1 MRLLL
6 IEDDLQL
13 ANQLQHSLESSGYL
27 VDLSNSVRDARYKA
41 NEITYDIAIM
51 DLGLPDGNGRS
62 LLQEWRQQHQHI
74 PVLVLTARDDWEE
87 KVKTFQAG
95 ADDYV
100 CKPFRQEELLVR
112 LEALLRRTKAH
123 QCPILEAGGIRLDEL
138 SQEAIIVTTNQ
149 RISLTYT
156 EFRLLQHF
164 LRYPGRLFSKQQLLD
179 CLYQFDAEPESNI
192 VESYIR
198 KLRQKLGK
206 KVIENKR
213 FQGYCFKGLV

>member
-6 IEDDLQL
+6 IEDDEQL
-13 ANQLQHSLESSGYL
+13 AHQLQYNLQSAGYVVDRSGSL
-27 VDLSNSVRDARYKA
+27 NDARYMVD
-41 NEITYDIAIM
+41 EVSYDIVVL
-51 DLGLPDGNGRS
+51 DLGLPDGNGLT
-62 LLQEWRQQHQHI
+62 LLQEWRSKHKHV

-112 LEALLRRTKAH
+112 LEALLRRAQPY
-123 QCPILEAGGIRLDEL
+123 QCPTLQVRGIRLDEET
-138 SQEAIIVTTNQ
+138 QEALIVSTDQKVT
-149 RISLTYT
+149 LTAT

-164 LRYPGRLFSKQQLLD
+164 LRNPGRLFSKQQLLD
-179 CLYQFDAEPESNI
+179 SLYQFDAEPESNI

-198 KLRQKLGK
+198 RLRRKLGK
-206 KVIENKR
+206 TVIENRR
-213 FQGYCFKGLV
+213 FQGYLYKGLE